1 VRLVFI
7 RAEKALYPLTMLCR
21 VLEVSRSG
29 YYAFEKRV
37 PSARENSDRQL
48 AVEIRE
54 VHRRSRRTY
63 GSPRIHREL
72 RERKRLVGR
81 KRVARLMR
89 KEGIVGRRRRRF
101 RHTTDSNHGLPVA
114 RNILDRKF
122 TTSEPNRAW
131 VADITAIPTVEGWLY
146 LAAILDLFSRRIV
159 GYAMSHL
166 IDRHL
171 ALEALER
178 ALRHRRVPAGLLH
191 HTDQGSVYASSDYQA
206 TLGARGIECSMSRRG
221 NCWDNAVAESFFS
234 TLKSELDLEDPHQP
248 GATATAVIADYIDSF
263 YNPERRHSTLD
274 YLSPIEYELGHQIRE
289 EHAQL
294 RCL

>member
-1 VRLVFI
+1 
-7 RAEKALYPLTMLCR
+7 MLCR

-37 PSARENSDRQL
+37 PSAREKSDRQL

-54 VHRRSRRTY
+54 IHRRSRRNY

-72 RERKRLVGR
+72 RERKRPVGR
-81 KRVARLMR
+81 KRIARLMR
-89 KEGIVGRRRRRF
+89 EEGIVGRRRRRF

-114 RNILDRKF
+114 KNILDRNF
-122 TTSEPNRAW
+122 TTSEPNQAW

-146 LAAILDLFSRRIV
+146 LAAILDLFSRRVV
-159 GYAMSHL
+159 GYALSHL

-171 ALEALER
+171 VLEAL
-178 ALRHRRVPAGLLH
+178 AGAVRRRPVPAGLLH
-191 HTDQGSVYASSDYQA
+191 HTDQGSVYASDEYQA
-206 TLGARGIECSMSRRG
+206 ALRAYGFECSMSRRG

-234 TLKSELDLEDPHQP
+234 TLKSELDLDAPYHP
-248 GATATAVIADYIDSF
+248 RAIATAVIVDYIDSF

-274 YLSPIEYELGHQIRE
+274 YLSPIEYELRHQIRE
-289 EHAQL
+289 EHA
-294 RCL
+294 